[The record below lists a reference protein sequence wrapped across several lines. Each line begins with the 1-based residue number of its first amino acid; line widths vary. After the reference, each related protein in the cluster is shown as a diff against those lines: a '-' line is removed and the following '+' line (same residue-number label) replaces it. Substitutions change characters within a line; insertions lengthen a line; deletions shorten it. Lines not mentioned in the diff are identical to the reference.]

1 MGLDDS
7 NGPERSVAMA
17 PRRDFASLLPGRT
30 VIPVIQIA
38 AADDAVPLAEALVSG
53 GLEVLEVTLRTDV
66 AIEAADRMI
75 REVPQA
81 IVGIGTVTRP
91 EELKKVLDLGAR
103 FAVSPGLT
111 PALAEAASA
120 TGLPYLPG
128 ASTPSEVM
136 LARSYGFF
144 EMKFY
149 PAVLAGGPAAVRNMA
164 SLFPD
169 VSFCPTGGIAVGNLA
184 EFLKLENVF
193 SVGGTWVAPPKLI
206 AERKWRQ
213 ISGLAREA
221 ADIANAASV
230 TG

>member
-1 MGLDDS
+1 MALDDS
-7 NGPERSVAMA
+7 NGPESLGAVA
-17 PRRDFASLLPGRT
+17 PPRDFASLLPGRT
-30 VIPVIQIA
+30 VIPVIQID

-53 GLEVLEVTLRTDV
+53 GLKVLEVTLRTDA
-66 AIEAADRMI
+66 AIEAAARI
-75 REVPQA
+75 IEEVPQA

-91 EELKKVLDLGAR
+91 EELKKVLDVAAR

-111 PALAEAASA
+111 PGLAEAASA

-128 ASTPSEVM
+128 VSTPSEVM

-149 PAVLAGGPAAVRNMA
+149 PAVLAGGPAAILNMA
-164 SLFPD
+164 TLFPD
-169 VSFCPTGGIAVGNLA
+169 VSFCPTGGVTAGNLA
-184 EFLKLENVF
+184 QFLELENVF
-193 SVGGTWVAPPKLI
+193 SVGGTWVAPRELI
-206 AERKWRQ
+206 AERKWRE
-213 ISGLAREA
+213 ISALARAA